1 MQNRLHPEETTGR
14 VPRASGLPRCTP
26 MSHTVFYCTAKLH
39 TFNVP
44 PGVAF
49 TSAPQ
54 VSRLVTV
61 LCEERNMKFEP
72 TVCSVPPGGVTK
84 IEYVCDAMSILSR
97 K

>member
-1 MQNRLHPEETTGR
+1 M
-14 VPRASGLPRCTP
+14 
-26 MSHTVFYCTAKLH
+26 H

-44 PGVAF
+44 LGEAF

-61 LCEERNMKFEP
+61 FCVERKRKLEP

-84 IEYVCDAMSILSR
+84 IEYVCKGMFTMTR